1 MRNSIVAKKLLE
13 TCEQIQIGSLRMKTP
28 NGEIHEFGEGV
39 PRAEITIHDWAMAS
53 IIAERGDIGLG
64 ETYVQGLWET
74 PDLEGFLK
82 LLLVNEEVSI
92 PLSKGS
98 HLQKL
103 IFQFTNSF
111 LRRNNRSGS
120 RKNITQ
126 HYDVGNEFYELWLDP
141 SMTYSS
147 ALYGDADE
155 CLEAAQRNKYSRLL
169 SLLPE
174 KAEKV
179 LEIGCGWGGFA
190 EQAAHSGRSVTGVTV
205 SNAQLEFA
213 RRRLGD
219 KADIQL
225 RDYRDIK
232 GKYDSIVSIEM
243 IEAVGEQYWPQ
254 YFRTIK
260 QRLAEGGT
268 AALQAI
274 IVEDASFERYRNQS
288 DFIRQYIFPGG
299 MLVAPKGIRE
309 CAKQCGLKVN
319 DFYRFGQDYARTLR
333 DWLVRFNQ
341 AEPKIRALGFSD
353 EAIRSWRYYFEF
365 CAAGFAHEK
374 HINVAHVT
382 LAHQE

>member
-1 MRNSIVAKKLLE
+1 MKNSIVARKLLKA
-13 TCEQIQIGSLRMKTP
+13 CEQIQVGSLRLKTP
-28 NGEIHEFGEGV
+28 NGDIHEFGGGA
-39 PRAEITIHDWAMAS
+39 PHAEINIHDWAMAS

-64 ETYVQGLWET
+64 ETYVLGMWET
-74 PDLEGFLK
+74 PDLERFLNF
-82 LLLVNEEVSI
+82 LLENEDLSI

-98 HLQKL
+98 YLQKL
-103 IFQFTNSF
+103 IFRFTNSF

-126 HYDVGNEFYELWLDP
+126 HYDVGNEFYKLWLDP

-147 ALYGDADE
+147 ALYGDGVD
-155 CLEAAQRNKYSRLL
+155 CLEAAQKNKYSRLL
-169 SLLPE
+169 SLLPQS
-174 KAEKV
+174 AENV

-190 EQAAHSGRSVTGVTV
+190 EEAAQSGRAVTGVTV

-213 RRRLGD
+213 RHRLG
-219 KADIQL
+219 KRADIQL
-225 RDYRDIK
+225 RDYRDIQ
-232 GKYDSIVSIEM
+232 GTFDSIVSIEM

-260 QRLAEGGT
+260 HRLAEGGT

-274 IVEDASFERYRNQS
+274 IVEDASFERYRKQS

-299 MLVAPKGIRE
+299 MLVAPQGIRE

-333 DWLVRFNQ
+333 EWLMRFNK
-341 AEPKIRALGFSD
+341 AEMKIRALGFSD

-374 HINVAHVT
+374 HINVAHVS
-382 LAHQE
+382 LSHQE